1 MAIIGDIR
9 RNSWILIIGI
19 ALGMGGF
26 ILMDMLQNQSRM
38 GGRSNDLGSIN
49 GKKIA
54 YNDFA
59 EKQDLRNS
67 QGGDAHT
74 SREELWN
81 YFVNEA
87 IVSDEAEALGLGVGS
102 EELKERL
109 YGQNI
114 SPVIYR
120 MFYNPQTG
128 IDPATIKE
136 SHDQFI
142 ASDNPQFNRVW
153 SDLEDQ
159 VIVDALG
166 SKLNTLV
173 AKSMYTPTWMAEETK
188 SSISTADV
196 SFVKVPY
203 DKIEENVQVTDDAI
217 IGYMNENKGVYSQTE
232 ESRTVQF
239 VSFEVDPTV
248 ADSNAIKGRIAA
260 LADQFRT
267 VENDSAFI
275 QNNDGSYDTQYFFKD
290 AISEVIQG
298 EVFSVPPGTVVGPY
312 LDNGYFRAVKVVDRR
327 QVADS
332 VKIRQIYR
340 QVENTKF
347 NPAAVKAAMRFIKD
361 SVETA
366 LDAGTPFGV
375 LAGKFSQSQDA
386 QTGGDVPMFDGNFP
400 VPALRN
406 KALYGSKKGERH
418 YVVTPNGVHFMEIEK
433 IVNTGKTGVRVAYV
447 EEVIVPS
454 EETQNSKFNAAQEF
468 LRDNRSLEVMQKS
481 ASEKGME
488 INQTTVYINDYQLPE
503 TDLPA
508 GDAARDMTKW
518 AFSASPGQVS
528 ADVYTFADQ
537 VEFFDK
543 YYVVAG
549 LGSVT
554 APGIMA
560 LTPELKNQIKL
571 KLVNKKKAEKLIA
584 SLSGKG
590 LQAAAAAYNV
600 TVDSAQGVSFYSG
613 GASELGTE
621 PNVLA
626 SVFSLSQGQESK
638 PIAGEN
644 GVYVVRLN
652 SVPVAPPSATTA
664 AIRRQESQQLQRLLS
679 GNGGMGTGGT
689 IIEALKKKAEVSDNR
704 NTFF

>member
-1 MAIIGDIR
+1 MAVIGDIR
-9 RNSWILIIGI
+9 RNSWVLIIGI
-19 ALGMGGF
+19 GLGMGGF

-38 GGRSNDLGSIN
+38 GGRSNSLGSIN
-49 GKKIA
+49 GKEVSYSDFIA
-54 YNDFA
+54 
-59 EKQDLRNS
+59 KQDIRNN
-67 QGGDAHT
+67 QGGDAHQ
-74 SREELWN
+74 SRKELWD
-81 YFVNEA
+81 YYLSEA
-87 IVSDEAEALGLGVGS
+87 IIGDEAKALGLGVGG

-128 IDPATIKE
+128 LDPTQIKE
-136 SHDQFI
+136 SHDQFVQ
-142 ASDNPQFNRVW
+142 SDNEQFNRVW

-173 AKSMYTPTWMAEETK
+173 GKSMYIPTWMAEETK

-203 DKIEENVQVTDDAI
+203 DQIEENVEVTDDAI
-217 IGYMNENKGVYSQTE
+217 IGYMNENKALYSQDE
-232 ESRTVQF
+232 ESRTVEF
-239 VSFEVDPTV
+239 VTFEVTPTA
-248 ADSNAIKGRIAA
+248 ADSIAIKGRIAE

-267 VENDSAFI
+267 AENDSSFI
-275 QNNDGSYDTQYFFKD
+275 QNNDGNYESGYVFKD
-290 AISEVIQG
+290 AVSEVIRA

-312 LDNGYFRAVKVVDRR
+312 NDNGYIKAVKVVDRR
-327 QVADS
+327 QAADS

-340 QVENTKF
+340 QVENAKF
-347 NPAAVKAAMRFIKD
+347 NPSAVSMAKKFLRD
-361 SVETA
+361 SVEAA
-366 LDAGTPFGV
+366 LTSGVDFAV
-375 LAGKFSQSQDA
+375 LAAKYSQSQDA
-386 QTGGDVPMFDGNFP
+386 QSGGDVPMFDASFP

-418 YVVTPNGVHFMEIEK
+418 YVVTPNGVHFMEVEK
-433 IVNTGKTGVRVAYV
+433 IINTGKTGVKLAYI

-454 EETQNSKFNAAQEF
+454 EATQNARFNAAQEF
-468 LRDNRSLEVMQKS
+468 LRDNRSLDVLQKS
-481 ASEKGME
+481 ASEKGFD
-488 INQTTVYINDYQLPE
+488 INQTTVYINDYQLSE
-503 TDLPA
+503 TDLPS
-508 GDAARDMTKW
+508 GDASRDMVKW
-518 AFSASPGQVS
+518 AFSATPGQVS

-537 VEFFDK
+537 VEFYDK
-543 YYVVAG
+543 QYTVAG
-549 LGSVT
+549 LANIT

-571 KLVNKKKAEKLIA
+571 KLVNNKKAEKLI
-584 SLSGKG
+584 STLSGKG
-590 LQAAAAAYNV
+590 LQEAASAYSV
-600 TVDSAQGVSFYSG
+600 SVDSAKGVSFYSG
-613 GASELGTE
+613 GASELATE

-644 GVYVVRLN
+644 GVYIVRLN
-652 SVPVAPPSATTA
+652 SAPVAPPSATIA
-664 AIRRQESQQLQRLLS
+664 AIRRQESQQLQRLMS
-679 GNGGMGTGGT
+679 GGGVGTGGT
-689 IIEALKKKAEVSDNR
+689 IIEALKKNADVSDNR

>member
-38 GGRSNDLGSIN
+38 GGRSNTLGSIN
-49 GKKIA
+49 GKEVA
-54 YNDFA
+54 YNDFIV
-59 EKQDLRNS
+59 KQELRNS
-67 QGGDAHT
+67 QGGDAHQ

-81 YFVNEA
+81 YYLSEA
-87 IVSDEAEALGLGVGS
+87 IINDEAKALGLGVGG

-114 SPVIYR
+114 SPVVYR

-128 IDPATIKE
+128 IDQAQIKE

-142 ASDNPQFNRVW
+142 QSDNQQFNRVW

-173 AKSMYTPTWMAEETK
+173 GKSMYTPTWMAEQTK
-188 SSISTADV
+188 TSISTADV

-203 DKIEENVQVTDDAI
+203 DKVEENVEVSDDAI
-217 IGYMNENKGVYSQTE
+217 IGYMNENKALYSQE
-232 ESRTVQF
+232 DESRTIEF
-239 VSFEVDPTV
+239 VTFEVVPTA
-248 ADSNAIKGRIAA
+248 ADSNDIKGRIAT
-260 LADQFRT
+260 LADEFKT
-267 VENDSAFI
+267 AENDSAFI
-275 QNNDGSYDTQYFFKD
+275 QTNDGTYETQYYFQD
-290 AISEVIQG
+290 AISEVVRN

-312 LDNGYFRAVKVVDRR
+312 LDNGYYRAVKVVDRR
-327 QVADS
+327 QAADS

-347 NPAAVKAAMRFIKD
+347 NPAAVSMAKKFLKD

-366 LDAGTPFGV
+366 LKNGVPFAV

-386 QTGGDVPMFDGNFP
+386 QSGGDVPMFDGSFP
-400 VPALRN
+400 VAALRN
-406 KALYGSKKGERH
+406 KALYGSKKGDRH
-418 YVVTPNGVHFMEIEK
+418 YVVTPNGVHYMEVER
-433 IVNTGKTGVRVAYV
+433 IVNTGKTGVKVAYI

-454 EETQNSKFNAAQEF
+454 EETQNAKFNEAQQY
-468 LRDNRSLEVMQKS
+468 LRDNRSLDVLRKS
-481 ASEKGME
+481 GAEKGFDLQ
-488 INQTTVYINDYQLPE
+488 QTTVYVNDYQLPE
-503 TDLPA
+503 TDLPS
-508 GDAARDMTKW
+508 GDASRDMVKW
-518 AFSASPGQVS
+518 AFDNDPGQVS

-537 VEFFDK
+537 VEFYDK
-543 YYVVAG
+543 HYVVAG
-549 LGSVT
+549 VAGTT

-571 KLVNKKKAEKLIA
+571 KLQNQKKGEKLIS

-590 LQAAAAAYNV
+590 LQDAAAAYSV
-600 TVDSAQGVSFYSG
+600 SVDSAQGISFYSG
-613 GASELGTE
+613 GASELATE

-652 SVPVAPPSATTA
+652 SAPVVPPSATTA
-664 AIRRQESQQLQRLLS
+664 AIRKQESQQLQRLLI
-679 GNGGMGTGGT
+679 GQGLGTGGT
-689 IIEALKKKAEVSDNR
+689 LIEALKKKAEVSDNR
-704 NTFF
+704 NSFF